1 MHAIFHDQRAAV
13 VILITLAAGLL
24 SAVCAMSHAQPAWM
38 PQRNVEL
45 IVPSAAGGGLDRTAR
60 AVHRIWQDHKLV
72 TTANAVVNK
81 PGGAGTIGYTYL
93 NQFAGNAHYVS
104 ISSPTLLTNHILG
117 TARFTHTDFTP
128 LAQLSSEYLLLLART
143 DSPLK
148 TAKDVFERL
157 RKDPASLSIAI
168 GSVPGGTN
176 HIGIARVLKAAG
188 IDVRKLKTVVFKSGS
203 ESTLAL
209 LGGHVDLSANA
220 PEQIMRHLEGGK
232 LRAIAIGAPQRLPGA
247 LADIPTWRELGI
259 DVVTDTWRGMVGPK
273 GLAPGQIAYWDGV
286 LGKLVQTSEWRGEI
300 EQHHWQATYRDS
312 AASRKF
318 LQADYQVLKS
328 TLTDLGLVK

>member
-1 MHAIFHDQRAAV
+1 MHAIFYCRRAAV
-13 VILITLAAGLL
+13 AVVTTLGTGVLC
-24 SAVCAMSHAQPAWM
+24 AVCATGHAQPAWM

-72 TTANAVVNK
+72 TATNAVVNK

-93 NQFAGNAHYVS
+93 NQFVGNAHYVS

-117 TARFTHTDFTP
+117 TGRLTHTDFTP
-128 LAQLSSEYLLLLART
+128 LAQLSSEYLLLLTRN

-157 RKDPASLSIAI
+157 RKDPSSLSIAI

-176 HIGIARVLKAAG
+176 HIGVARVLKAAG

-203 ESTLAL
+203 ESALAL
-209 LGGHVDLSANA
+209 LGGHIDLSANA
-220 PEQIMRHLEGGK
+220 PEQILRHMEGGK
-232 LRAIAIGAPQRLPGA
+232 LRAIAIGAPLRLPGA
-247 LADIPTWRELGI
+247 LADIPTWKELGI
-259 DVVTDTWRGMVGPK
+259 DVVTDTWRGIVGPK
-273 GLAPGQIAYWDGV
+273 DLTPGQIAYWDGV

-300 EQHHWQATYRDS
+300 EKHHWLDTYRDS